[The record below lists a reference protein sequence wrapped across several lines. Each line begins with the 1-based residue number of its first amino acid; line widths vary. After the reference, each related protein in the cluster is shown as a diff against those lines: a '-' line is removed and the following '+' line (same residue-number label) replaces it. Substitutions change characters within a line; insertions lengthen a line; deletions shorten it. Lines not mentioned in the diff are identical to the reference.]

1 MVRPWLIRQLPEP
14 NGILKSYA
22 TNYKRISRNSTKSSC
37 GNDFLR
43 QWHARI
49 YNCSRNGLE
58 LITARTRRNIK
69 PSCNPDWRHAPRRWA
84 QLTVSDC
91 LYHVESLT
99 QLRTQWLLN
108 YVHAEWNRNLRIAC
122 RKLWRLPQDLRLLY
136 NKTLINISKNLNI
149 YESQLGKCENVGVD
163 LNSNYGFNFASDDIG
178 SSGDPCDDHYRGPN
192 AFSEPET
199 TAIKGFLE
207 KWTNIKIAINLQSFG
222 NFFIHPFNYDNG
234 PNTLLHQTYPTA
246 DKFY

>member
-1 MVRPWLIRQLPEP
+1 MYMLNETAIFVLPVV
-14 NGILKSYA
+14 NYDGYLKISDSY
-22 TNYKRISRNSTKSSC
+22 TNN
-37 GNDFLR
+37 
-43 QWHARI
+43 
-49 YNCSRNGLE
+49 
-58 LITARTRRNIK
+58 
-69 PSCNPDWRHAPRRWA
+69 
-84 QLTVSDC
+84 
-91 LYHVESLT
+91 
-99 QLRTQWLLN
+99 
-108 YVHAEWNRNLRIAC
+108 
-122 RKLWRLPQDLRLLY
+122 

-178 SSGDPCDDHYRGPN
+178 SSSDPCNDHYRGPN